1 MTILTKKLL
10 LFHDCR
16 EPGTPDPTMA
26 IRSNSDTL
34 KQVSY
39 SLCNVVSG
47 QWTGDEYEWSS
58 VIVAELWLRSR
69 APGYWEHLLIKTNT
83 NGHSRHTPSPGE
95 KSSGLEQISADWSV
109 AFFSEN
115 KRFIS
120 TLKSLLLR
128 QKEII
133 SIGLSFEARPANYHK
148 PIIVSAAQDLLPVIS
163 IFHIAFSSLCW
174 LLY

>member
-26 IRSNSDTL
+26 IRSSNETSKAGHL
-34 KQVSY
+34 

-83 NGHSRHTPSPGE
+83 NGHSRHTPSQGE
-95 KSSGLEQISADWSV
+95 KSSGLGQISADWSV

-163 IFHIAFSSLCW
+163 IFHIAFSSLCS

>member
-120 TLKSLLLR
+120 AEKSLLL
-128 QKEII
+128 KEII

-148 PIIVSAAQDLLPVIS
+148 PIIVSAAQDLLLVIS
-163 IFHIAFSSLCW
+163 IFHIAFPSLCS